1 MLNPKDQYL
10 IIAISIVFIRLKGV
24 WRDSG
29 TSKRQS
35 QLPPRIGS
43 ICKCS
48 QGGHQRLWR
57 SNLLLQESRKFQPLC
72 LILYLII

>member
-10 IIAISIVFIRLKGV
+10 TIAISIAFMRLKGV
-24 WRDSG
+24 WRNSG

-35 QLPPRIGS
+35 QLPPGIGS

-48 QGGHQRLWR
+48 QGGHQRLRR
-57 SNLLLQESRKFQPLC
+57 SNLLLQESIMFQPLC
-72 LILYLII
+72 LILHLII